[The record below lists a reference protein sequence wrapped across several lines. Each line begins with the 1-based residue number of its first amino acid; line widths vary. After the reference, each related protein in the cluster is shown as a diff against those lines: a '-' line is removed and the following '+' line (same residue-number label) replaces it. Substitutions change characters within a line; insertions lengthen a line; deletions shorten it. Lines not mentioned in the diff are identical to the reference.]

1 MFGFIRLLL
10 GILLFFVLV
19 FLMKKFRIFQNRWR
33 YVVPLIVSA
42 IFSSVLF
49 FSPLENTF
57 LTFDS
62 SIKAYHY
69 STSLLSTP
77 SLTVQG
83 ENSEFMVTNENGKY
97 KYLIIPREDNGWK
110 VGVSSNLIMVSEKT
124 VDSADLTLFQYR
136 DTMDYYVVV
145 SYVDGGHAY
154 VSDSNQS
161 NFSYLENQ
169 TPYKLYV
176 TYFAYVPNITEEYCV
191 YINGQAISFD
201 KGKKP

>member
-1 MFGFIRLLL
+1 MYGFIRLLL
-10 GILLFFVLV
+10 GILLFLVL
-19 FLMKKFRIFQNRWR
+19 LSLIKKYRKLSKKMWCIIA
-33 YVVPLIVSA
+33 LSVSV
-42 IFSSVLF
+42 IFSSVLNF
-49 FSPLENTF
+49 FPLENAF

-62 SIKAYHY
+62 PIKAYHY
-69 STSLLSTP
+69 STSFFSTP

-97 KYLIIPREDNGWK
+97 KCLIIPREDNGWK

-176 TYFAYVPNITEEYCV
+176 TYFAYVPNITDDYCV
-191 YINGQAISFD
+191 YVNGQAISFD
-201 KGKKP
+201 L